1 MVYLEQALPPY
12 SATPA
17 GCSLRQRYPYHPI
30 PLENHTV
37 PHWDVKAK
45 RPQPVLPFVIKSQCG
60 NSNKL
65 ALQQA
70 NLVPYDSLLQ
80 NAYCLLKNEKP
91 PVQCGPYLTPLT
103 LLTNAKLRYCHV
115 RRDSVLSLCIL
126 LILLWFPVGKTR

>member
-37 PHWDVKAK
+37 PHWDVKTK
-45 RPQPVLPFVIKSQCG
+45 RPQPVLPIVIKSQCG

-70 NLVPYDSLLQ
+70 NFVPYDRLLQ
-80 NAYCLLKNEKP
+80 NAYCLLEYEKP
-91 PVQCGPYLTPLT
+91 PVQCDPYLTPL
-103 LLTNAKLRYCHV
+103 
-115 RRDSVLSLCIL
+115 LS
-126 LILLWFPVGKTR
+126 